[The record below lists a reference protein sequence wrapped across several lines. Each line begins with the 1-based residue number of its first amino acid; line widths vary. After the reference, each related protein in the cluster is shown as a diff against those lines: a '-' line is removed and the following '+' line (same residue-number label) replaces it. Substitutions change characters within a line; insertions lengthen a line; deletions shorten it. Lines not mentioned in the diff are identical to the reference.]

1 LKSSKEKPVS
11 DNYRNF
17 LALSYEELEELNLKA
32 KADRLNR
39 VDPDKIRE
47 ERLKYLTDEKRI
59 KAVTVLF
66 SDLEGRLHLLDY
78 DKKFLISSYDNLTF
92 DGSSIRGF
100 TAQKES
106 DLRLG
111 IDWSAF
117 YWVPADVFGN
127 GKVLVFGTVIA
138 KDGTAYSGDLRGV
151 LKEFSDKLFAEKG
164 YTINA
169 ANEIEGFLFAG
180 TDAERRFNETG
191 RFDFVNTG
199 GYYHSLPLDPL
210 RRFID
215 TAAEVQR
222 AMGFQNE
229 KDHPEVAP
237 SQFEINYTYGEVV
250 AAADQIQLYKLLCR
264 QVANNMGFTASFLP
278 KPVVGVNGS
287 GMHTNMSITK
297 DKTNLFWDAN
307 GQEKLSS
314 FGWEFIDRILT
325 HALDICLILNP
336 SVNAY
341 RRLDPHF
348 EAPNQIKASAT
359 DRGSMIRVPIGNS
372 KSMRVEVRSVGPD
385 ANPYLVLYSLFKTGI
400 DGSIGSIDN
409 LRQAQRYLPDNIY
422 SAIDDFSGSEWI
434 GKILGADVQGR
445 FADLKRA
452 AADRS
457 PRALGTFVK
466 GSEVQYHHEVYN
478 QALWSQF

>member
-1 LKSSKEKPVS
+1 MS

-32 KADRLNR
+32 KSDRLNR
-39 VDPDKIRE
+39 VAADEIRE
-47 ERLKYLTDEKRI
+47 ARLKYLTDEKRI

-78 DKKFLISSYDNLTF
+78 DKKFLINSYDNLTF

-127 GKVLVFGTVIA
+127 GKVLVFGTVIDKNGEPYA
-138 KDGTAYSGDLRGV
+138 GDLRGV
-151 LKEFSDKLFAEKG
+151 LKSYSDKLYSEKG
-164 YTINA
+164 FTLNA
-169 ANEIEGFLFAG
+169 ANEIEGFLFEG
-180 TDAERRFNETG
+180 LDAERHFTQRG

-237 SQFEINYTYGEVV
+237 SQFEINYGYGEVV
-250 AAADQIQLYKLLCR
+250 AAADQIQLYKLLTR
-264 QVANNMGFTASFLP
+264 QIANNMGYTASFLP

-287 GMHTNMSITK
+287 GMHTNMSISK
-297 DKTNLFWDAN
+297 DKVNLMWDEN
-307 GQEKLSS
+307 GQEKLST
-314 FGWEFIDRILT
+314 FGWEFIDRVLSS
-325 HALDICLILNP
+325 ALDICLILNS

-359 DRGSMIRVPIGNS
+359 DRGSMVRVPIGNS

-385 ANPYLVLYSLFKTGI
+385 ANPYLALYSIFKTGI
-400 DGSIGSIDN
+400 DGPTAKIDN
-409 LRQAQRYLPDNIY
+409 LRQASRFLPDNIY
-422 SAIDDFSGSEWI
+422 TAIDDFSKSEWVAE
-434 GKILGADVQGR
+434 ILGADVQSR
-445 FADLKRA
+445 FAELKIA

-466 GSEVQYHHEVYN
+466 GSEVQFYHEVYN
-478 QALWSQF
+478 QQLWTHF

>member
-1 LKSSKEKPVS
+1 MSTE
-11 DNYRNF
+11 YRNF

-32 KADRLNR
+32 KAERMAR
-39 VDPDKIRE
+39 VAPDKIRE

-59 KAVTVLF
+59 KAVSVLF

-78 DKKFLISSYDNLTF
+78 DKKFLLGSYDNLTF

-106 DLRLG
+106 DLRLF

-127 GKVLVFGTVIA
+127 GKVLVFGSVID
-138 KDGTAYSGDLRGV
+138 KDGTPYAGDLRGV
-151 LKEFSDKLFAEKG
+151 LKVYSDKLYKEKG
-164 YTINA
+164 YTLNA

-180 TDAERRFNETG
+180 VDAERNFHKTA

-210 RRFID
+210 RAFID
-215 TAAEVQR
+215 TCAEVQR

-237 SQFEINYTYGEVV
+237 SQFEINYGYGEVV
-250 AAADQIQLYKLLCR
+250 AAADQIQLYKLLAR
-264 QVANNMGFTASFLP
+264 QVAANQGYTASFLP

-287 GMHTNMSITK
+287 GMHTNLSVSK
-297 DKTNLFWDAN
+297 DKVNLIWD
-307 GQEKLSS
+307 EKGVEKTSA
-314 FGWEFIDRILT
+314 FGWEFVDRVLT
-325 HALDICLILNP
+325 HALDLCLIMNS

-359 DRGSMIRVPIGNS
+359 DRGSMIRIPIGNS
-372 KSMRVEVRSVGPD
+372 KSARIELRSVAPD
-385 ANPYLVLYSLFKTGI
+385 ANPYLTLYSVFRTGLEGTTAKI
-400 DGSIGSIDN
+400 EG
-409 LRQAQRYLPDNIY
+409 LRQAERYLPDNIQTAIQDFR
-422 SAIDDFSGSEWI
+422 SASWI
-434 GKILGADVQGR
+434 TTILGEDVKGR
-445 FADLKRA
+445 FADLKQA

-457 PRALGTFVK
+457 PRLLGTFVK
-466 GSEVQYHHEVYN
+466 PSELQFHHEIYN
-478 QALWSQF
+478 QSLWNEF

>member
-1 LKSSKEKPVS
+1 MSL
-11 DNYRNF
+11 DYRNF
-17 LALSYEELEELNLKA
+17 LALSYEELEELNLQA
-32 KADRLNR
+32 KADRMSRLPIEEVR
-39 VDPDKIRE
+39 DKRI
-47 ERLKYLTDEKRI
+47 KYLTDQKHI

-78 DKKFLISSYDNLTF
+78 DKKFLLGSHENLTF

-127 GKVLVFGTVIA
+127 GKVLVFGTVID
-138 KDGTAYSGDLRGV
+138 KDGTPYSGDLRGV
-151 LKEFSDKLFAEKG
+151 LKAYSDALYKDKG
-164 YTINA
+164 YTLNA

-180 TDAERRFNETG
+180 KDAERHYHETMK
-191 RFDFVNTG
+191 FDFINTG
-199 GYYHSLPLDPL
+199 GYYHVLPLDPL
-210 RRFID
+210 RQFID

-237 SQFEINYTYGEVV
+237 SQFEINYGYGEVV

-264 QVANNMGFTASFLP
+264 QIANNMGYTASFLP

-287 GMHTNMSITK
+287 GMHTNVSVSK
-297 DKTNLFWDAN
+297 EKVNLMWDPK
-307 GQEKLSS
+307 GQEMLSG

-359 DRGSMIRVPIGNS
+359 DRGSMVRVPIGNS
-372 KSMRVEVRSVGPD
+372 RSMRVEVRSVAPD
-385 ANPYLVLYSLFKTGI
+385 ANPYLTLYSIFKTGI
-400 DGSIGSIDN
+400 DGTTAKIDN
-409 LRQAQRYLPDNIY
+409 LRQANRYLPDHIQA
-422 SAIDDFSGSEWI
+422 AIDDFKSSKWI
-434 GKILGADVQGR
+434 ADILGSDVQGR
-445 FADLKRA
+445 FADLKQA
-452 AADRS
+452 AANRCARD
-457 PRALGTFVK
+457 LGTFVK
-466 GSEVQYHHEVYN
+466 APEVQFHHEVYN
-478 QALWSQF
+478 QSLWNLF